1 MDNDIMKGY
10 ALKVFNN
17 LKNTFTNEQKEA
29 FFSELKWVMDCE
41 LSEEEARQYWF
52 DN

>member
-1 MDNDIMKGY
+1 MYNDIIKGY

-17 LKNTFTNEQKEA
+17 LKDTFTEEQKEA

-41 LSEEEARQYWF
+41 LSEEGARLYWL
-52 DN
+52 NN